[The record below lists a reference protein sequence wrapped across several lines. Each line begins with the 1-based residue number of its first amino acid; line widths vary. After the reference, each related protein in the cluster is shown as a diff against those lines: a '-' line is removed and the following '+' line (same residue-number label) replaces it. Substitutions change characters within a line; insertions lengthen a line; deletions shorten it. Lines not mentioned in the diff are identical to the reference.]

1 MATAKILHVCV
12 TASFL
17 VLAIFYPSDIRCASQ
32 KACARTADEATAQEQ
47 SDASVARMSRPGKW
61 SGRQGP
67 RLIIRWLQGMTHKET
82 HKARTRSPI
91 MTCCE
96 SLTHGVIS
104 QETSRPRSW
113 QSLGRILSHTGEA
126 IIWQKSL
133 KRRHAGNLAL
143 FRDHGSNVL
152 R

>member
-1 MATAKILHVCV
+1 
-12 TASFL
+12 
-17 VLAIFYPSDIRCASQ
+17 
-32 KACARTADEATAQEQ
+32 
-47 SDASVARMSRPGKW
+47 
-61 SGRQGP
+61 
-67 RLIIRWLQGMTHKET
+67 MTHKET

-104 QETSRPRSW
+104 QETSRLRSW

-143 FRDHGSNVL
+143 FSGSWFESITMINQL
-152 R
+152 PHSC